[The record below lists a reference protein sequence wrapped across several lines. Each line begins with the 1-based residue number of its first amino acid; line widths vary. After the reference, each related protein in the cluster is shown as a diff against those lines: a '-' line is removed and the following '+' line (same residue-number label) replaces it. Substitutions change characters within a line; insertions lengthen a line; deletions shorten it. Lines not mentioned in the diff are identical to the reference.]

1 MLSSNNS
8 ENCNINNNKRKD
20 ENVKKQN
27 NNNSCS
33 SINKTSTNNNNNKNK
48 NNNNNNNKTN
58 IESIIL
64 NKKEKFSS
72 EKELDEKE
80 NKDLEN
86 LTNNKPINID
96 EYEGL
101 PRFEQERQTSVWSKV
116 CDWVYDQNFKIMSST
131 LKNGPIPKHI
141 GVIMDGNRRFAERN
155 HLETKEGH
163 KKGFNTMLD
172 LCQWGLTL
180 GVKII
185 SVYAFSIENFKRSK
199 SEVEDLMDLAN
210 NKFSEMILKSHK
222 LQQLGV
228 RIRVVG
234 DHSHIPEKTKSILA
248 QAVKSTENNNRALLN
263 ICLSY
268 TAHEEILHSMRTLSK
283 GVKDEMIE
291 IEDIDQDL
299 FENCLYIKED
309 LDILIR
315 TSGEYRLSDFMLW
328 QSCFTN
334 LALLNTLWPDF
345 SFFHFIYI
353 IFLFQFNSKTLK
365 NEIQNQY
372 KFNNNQNNQN
382 NQNTNTKDNIENLKS
397 NHRVKEFINHLEISE
412 NKLFEKFI
420 LKYDDEKQEQIQ

>member
-1 MLSSNNS
+1 MSNCSNNS
-8 ENCNINNNKRKD
+8 ENCNINDNKKKE
-20 ENVKKQN
+20 ENVKNQN
-27 NNNSCS
+27 SNKNS
-33 SINKTSTNNNNNKNK
+33 NNNNNKS
-48 NNNNNNNKTN
+48 N

-64 NKKEKFSS
+64 NKKSKFSS

-80 NKDLEN
+80 NKDLKD
-86 LTNNKPINID
+86 LSNNKPINID

-101 PRFEQERQTSVWSKV
+101 PRFENEQNARSKSSLWSKL
-116 CDWVYDQNFKIMSST
+116 CDWMYDQNFKIASST

-199 SEVEDLMDLAN
+199 SEVQDLMELAN
-210 NKFSEMILKSHK
+210 NKFTEMISKSHK

-248 QAVKSTENNNRALLN
+248 KAVKSTENNTKALLN

-268 TAHEEILHSMRTLSK
+268 TSHEEILHSMKILSK
-283 GVKDEMIE
+283 GVNQEKKIE

-334 LALLNTLWPDF
+334 LALVNTLWPDF

-353 IFLFQFNSKTLK
+353 IFLYQFNSKTLK

-372 KFNNNQNNQN
+372 KFNNNNNN
-382 NQNTNTKDNIENLKS
+382 NTDNNNNLKENIKNLKS
-397 NHRVKEFINHLEISE
+397 DQRVKEFINHLKISE
-412 NKLFEKFI
+412 EKLFDEFI
-420 LKYDDEKQEQIQ
+420 SKYNEEEEEEEEI